1 MRPPA
6 AAAVPTQVKLR
17 GTAGRRVKVGVIGA
31 SGYVGGETLRL
42 LISHPSVEIG
52 AVTSRQHVG
61 EYLHRVH
68 PSLKGF
74 TDIVFS
80 ELDYDR
86 LSDKCDLVF
95 TAVPHGTATEIV
107 KALYDRGVKVIDLSA
122 DYRLH
127 DPADYDK
134 WYGWEHPHPDYL
146 PKSVF
151 GVPELHRE
159 QIRGAQLVSCP
170 GCMAVTSMLALAP
183 LVREG
188 VISHDHIVVD
198 SKIGSSGA
206 GSGAGTS
213 HAMRA
218 SVIRP
223 YKPAK
228 HRHTGEIEQE
238 LSEIAGKK
246 VRVSMSPHAVD
257 VVRGILCTNHSF
269 IDGAAEGKSVDEK
282 GIWKIY
288 RAAYGEERFVR
299 LIRDKKG
306 LYKFPDPKFVVG
318 SNFCDIGFDIDED
331 NNRLI
336 SLSASD
342 NLMKGA
348 AGSAVQ
354 NMNVMAG
361 FDEDAGLGYT
371 PLTPV

>member
-1 MRPPA
+1 M
-6 AAAVPTQVKLR
+6 
-17 GTAGRRVKVGVIGA
+17 KVGVVGA

-42 LISHPSVEIG
+42 LVNHPDVEISM
-52 AVTSRQHVG
+52 VTSRQHVG
-61 EYLHRVH
+61 EYLHRVQ

-74 TDIVFS
+74 TDLTFS
-80 ELDYDR
+80 ELDYDKI
-86 LSDKCDLVF
+86 SDQCDVVF

-107 KALYDRGVKVIDLSA
+107 KALYDRGIKIIDLSA

-127 DPADYDK
+127 TPEDYDK

-146 PKSVF
+146 KKSVF

-159 QIRGAQLVSCP
+159 QIKNAQLVSCP

-183 LVREG
+183 LIRNDLIDRE
-188 VISHDHIVVD
+188 HIVVD

-206 GSGAGTS
+206 GSGSGTA

-218 SVIRP
+218 GVIRP

-238 LSEIAGKK
+238 LSEIAGSKIH
-246 VRVSMSPHAVD
+246 VSMSPHAVD
-257 VVRGILCTNHSF
+257 VVRGILCTNHTF
-269 IDGAAEGKSVDEK
+269 MKKDIEEK
-282 GIWKIY
+282 ELWKLY
-288 RAAYGEERFVR
+288 RQAYGEERFVR

-306 LYKFPDPKFVVG
+306 LYKFPDPKFLVG
-318 SNFCDIGFDIDED
+318 SNFCDIGFDLDED
-331 NNRLI
+331 NHRLI
-336 SLSASD
+336 ALSASD

-354 NMNVMAG
+354 NMNVMCG
-361 FDEDAGLGYT
+361 FDEMD
-371 PLTPV
+371 V